1 MRKLLLASLT
11 SLTLLA
17 PAHAASGILNW
28 TIPAAP
34 TGQTLTA
41 IQIYDQPTITGL
53 PAPNTM
59 LASLGPT
66 LTTYTTAQLQA
77 GTHAFTA
84 VLVYGANSGA
94 PSNTATLTV
103 TLTLPSIANLT
114 VTLGP

>member
-1 MRKLLLASLT
+1 MRKLLLAAFFPLT
-11 SLTLLA
+11 FLT

-34 TGQTLTA
+34 AGQTLTA

-53 PAPNTM
+53 PAPNSM
-59 LASLGPT
+59 IGSVGPT
-66 LTTYTTAQLQA
+66 ATTFTTAQLQA

-84 VLVYGANSGA
+84 VLVYGSSSGA

-103 TLTLPSIANLT
+103 TLILPSITNLT